1 MRNAEREFDCKFE
14 CKTRTKIR
22 TQIRNRTLAPAD
34 TGDSVTIQ
42 QEEEEEMIGQLL
54 ETEPTE
60 TTEYAKEDKKLFEDF
75 LSNQT
80 KEERLLNIRKLRERN
95 VEEQRRRRQ
104 ERRMRRKHRGNK
116 SRVNRNTRRSD

>member
-1 MRNAEREFDCKFE
+1 MNFLLIF
-14 CKTRTKIR
+14 TILM
-22 TQIRNRTLAPAD
+22 INISLIISAPAEPGD
-34 TGDSVTIQ
+34 TASRQ
-42 QEEEEEMIGQLL
+42 QEEEIIDELL
-54 ETEPTE
+54 ETETTG

-104 ERRMRRKHRGNK
+104 ERRRRRKHRGNK
-116 SRVNRNTRRSD
+116 SRVNRNTRRFE